1 MARSSAGGQVV
12 HGPQQVP
19 GGSFILMGVDPQ
31 GARFAL
37 VGSR

>member
-1 MARSSAGGQVV
+1 
-12 HGPQQVP
+12 VP

-31 GARFAL
+31 GAGFSL